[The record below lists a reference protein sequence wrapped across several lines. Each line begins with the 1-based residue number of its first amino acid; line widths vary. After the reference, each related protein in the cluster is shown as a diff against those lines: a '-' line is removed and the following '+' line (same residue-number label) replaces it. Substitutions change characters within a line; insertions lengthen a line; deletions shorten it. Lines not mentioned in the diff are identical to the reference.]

1 MSNDLLTGKHR
12 TSASEDK
19 KRIESFVTS
28 MLVKM
33 ASGKEEHGADNVFNP
48 VEEAMDECVDIAN
61 YAMVMYFRLDNLR
74 KRMEEISG
82 D

>member
-1 MSNDLLTGKHR
+1 
-12 TSASEDK
+12 
-19 KRIESFVTS
+19 